1 MHEPVSTSLK
11 PRNRP
16 RAAGVTPANNTPT
29 APSNEST
36 TLLQQAQAHRY
47 NDTPP
52 QQNVQS
58 RSPVMHQ
65 SAGHPGNNPA
75 YLNPFGERPS
85 RDPSPVGRRFIE
97 REFTHTRSRSDPLF
111 LTNNANMPAR
121 QAVAAQ
127 NVVQQA
133 PQQRN
138 TAHLIP
144 QQNAIHTAQQQQMNT
159 PPITYTQQQEAET
172 MPKFPKWNP
181 FSNDFVLNTQT
192 TDDDFASLREPT
204 VQQGQQSSTRFVE
217 PMVQHGQQGA
227 PIFVEPTV
235 QHGQRETGQAFAAP
249 QFVSGNVQGHYL
261 KQPSNSSLGTQRS
274 SSNSNIS
281 PYASDSSRRSSDCD
295 DEAIMAR
302 PMVQPENN
310 FLGSSRQN
318 DALLDGPVNA
328 GCDVDEMTPHFNRST
343 TLHEPYRAQSEHV
356 NDATGVFDSAPF
368 RKPAKAAPVVK
379 TTSAPPVS
387 PGRDP
392 FGAVP
397 FKQREAAKLARR
409 QARKNKEQPGGEARR
424 VLPNIPTQARR

>member
-1 MHEPVSTSLK
+1 MK
-11 PRNRP
+11 PRDRP
-16 RAAGVTPANNTPT
+16 RAVGVPPANNTPT
-29 APSNEST
+29 APSNESA
-36 TLLQQAQAHRY
+36 TLLQQAQAYRY

-58 RSPVMHQ
+58 RSPVMQ
-65 SAGHPGNNPA
+65 QRDGHPGNNPA

-111 LTNNANMPAR
+111 VRNNADMVAN
-121 QAVAAQ
+121 QAVAPQ
-127 NVVQQA
+127 TVVRQA

-138 TAHLIP
+138 TAHLIH
-144 QQNAIHTAQQQQMNT
+144 QQNAMHTTQQQQMNT
-159 PPITYTQQQEAET
+159 PQVTYTQQEDT
-172 MPKFPKWNP
+172 MPNFPKWNP

-204 VQQGQQSSTRFVE
+204 VQHGQQNSARFVE
-217 PMVQHGQQGA
+217 PTVQRGQQGA
-227 PIFVEPTV
+227 PIFVEPAV
-235 QHGQRETGQAFAAP
+235 QHIRQETGQAFAPP
-249 QFVSGNVQGHYL
+249 QLVSGNVHGHFL
-261 KQPSNSSLGTQRS
+261 QQPSNSSIGTQRS

-302 PMVQPENN
+302 PMVQPENT
-310 FLGSSRQN
+310 FFGSSRQN
-318 DALLDGPVNA
+318 DTFLDGPVNA
-328 GCDVDEMTPHFNRST
+328 GCDVDEMNPHFNRNT
-343 TLHEPYRAQSEHV
+343 TLHEPHRAQSEHV
-356 NDATGVFDSAPF
+356 SDATGVFDSAPF

-379 TTSAPPVS
+379 TTPAPPVS

-397 FKQREAAKLARR
+397 FKQKEAAKLARR
-409 QARKNKEQPGGEARR
+409 QARKNKEQPSGEVRR
-424 VLPNIPTQARR
+424 VLPYVPTQARR